1 MPINVNSRRQGELLS
16 RSCSSSP
23 TEKKSR
29 AAKRVNCAKK
39 TSWTRSTI
47 KRLGRLYPNASGS
60 VLKPKRIRICTISS
74 NLPQYGSRSG
84 SGNQLQ
90 IRLRDPAPGS
100 GFSSGFAA
108 TMKEKIWH
116 FFFHCFKFFKF
127 FFISF
132 YQLKVD
138 FLLLKY
144 TSQGTINFF
153 EKLGIRINVQSDIF
167 ASFLASR
174 LVFRHGF

>member
-1 MPINVNSRRQGELLS
+1 MPINVKCRRQGELLS

-23 TEKKSR
+23 TEKKR
-29 AAKRVNCAKK
+29 F
-39 TSWTRSTI
+39 TRCQNS
-47 KRLGRLYPNASGS
+47 KLLKEDLPNEEHNKDRRLYPKMLPDPYWNQSGFGF
-60 VLKPKRIRICTISS
+60 VSS
-74 NLPQYGSRSG
+74 NLPQCGSRSG

-144 TSQGTINFF
+144 TSHA
-153 EKLGIRINVQSDIF
+153 KVQSI
-167 ASFLASR
+167 SLKS
-174 LVFRHGF
+174 